1 VAQHPTSRGPTATSG
16 GPAGYAERLLAPW
29 WLWLLALG
37 GAALLSA
44 EVFLGAPGRPLWL
57 PYVILLPLTAFG
69 LGQASRLRVTVRD
82 GALQVGGKRLDLRQ
96 VAQAGVLDAAG
107 KRAALGPRADPLAFV
122 VHRPWLSRAV
132 LVVLDDPDDPTPYW
146 MISSRHPEKLARAIR
161 AATTDAGATPE
172 AAGSATE

>member
-1 VAQHPTSRGPTATSG
+1 VAQHPTSSGPTATSS

-37 GAALLSA
+37 VAALLSA
-44 EVFLGAPGRPLWL
+44 EVFLGAPGRPVWL
-57 PYVILLPLTAFG
+57 PYLILLPLVG
-69 LGQASRLRVTVRD
+69 LGLWRASRLRIAVRD
-82 GALQVGGKRLDLRQ
+82 GALHVGDARLPLRY
-96 VAQAGVLDAAG
+96 VARVGVLDAAG

-132 LVVLDDPDDPTPYW
+132 LVVLDNPADPTPYW
-146 MISSRHPEKLARAIR
+146 MISSGHPEKLARAIR
-161 AATTDAGATPE
+161 AASADAGATPE